1 MFVAFQKIFFGRS
14 DAGSEYP
21 LPDPLFFWPGHRFDN
36 ETPVQEVVRVAATIS
51 GGARAY

>member
-1 MFVAFQKIFFGRS
+1 MRGAS
-14 DAGSEYP
+14 N
-21 LPDPLFFWPGHRFDN
+21 LHLTLLFFRPGHRFDN